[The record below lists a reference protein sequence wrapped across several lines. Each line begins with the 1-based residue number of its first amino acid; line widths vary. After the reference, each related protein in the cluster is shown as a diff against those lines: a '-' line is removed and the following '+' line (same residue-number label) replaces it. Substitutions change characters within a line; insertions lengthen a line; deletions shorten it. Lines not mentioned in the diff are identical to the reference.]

1 MTELVNFSVLI
12 SVYAKERSENLRDA
26 LQSLVVQTQP
36 ANEVVIVCDGE
47 LIGELNLVIEKFS
60 LLLPLTLVR
69 IPLNVGLARALNVGL
84 SHCRNEW
91 VARFDSD
98 DLCEPRRLEIQG
110 KYIKENIG
118 IDVFGSSILEFAE
131 NPAQPYACRDVFAEH
146 NEIVQYAKKRNPMNH
161 MTVVYR
167 KSMVLDVGGYPLDHM
182 YEDYALWVNLI
193 MHGCRFGNIK
203 EPLVRARA
211 GTEMADRR
219 GGLRYLKAEFVVQ
232 RRFRSMGFITT
243 GQFLYNVALRGT
255 VRLAP
260 SSLRRWAYATVLR
273 KKAIANS

>member
-1 MTELVNFSVLI
+1 MQNISLLI
-12 SVYAKERSENLRDA
+12 SVYVNEHAEYLTNA
-26 LQSLVVQTQP
+26 FQSIVDQTQP
-36 ANEVVIVCDGE
+36 AEQVVLVCDGFLTQSLE
-47 LIGELNLVIEKFS
+47 SVIEEFS
-60 LLLPLTLVR
+60 PLLPLTIVR
-69 IPLNVGLARALNVGL
+69 ILENVGLARALNVGL

-91 VARFDSD
+91 IARFDSD
-98 DLCEPRRLEIQG
+98 YLCEPRRLEIQG

>member
-1 MTELVNFSVLI
+1 MQNISLLI
-12 SVYAKERSENLRDA
+12 SVYVNEHAEYLTNA
-26 LQSLVVQTQP
+26 FQSIVDQTQP
-36 ANEVVIVCDGE
+36 AEQVVLVCDGVLTQSLE
-47 LIGELNLVIEKFS
+47 SVIEEFS
-60 LLLPLTLVR
+60 PLLPFTIVR
-69 IPLNVGLARALNVGL
+69 ILENVGLARALNVGL

-91 VARFDSD
+91 IARFDSD